1 MAVMLVVE
9 KILHFLGTDPIVLGI
24 ATVCGIIGFV
34 LTIFVTIKT
43 AKINKVLK
51 YNKVTEQYN
60 DDRKSYQRC
69 FDGYKTTIIED
80 DLKTE
85 KILKDLLSKVEAYL
99 ANFNEIISLREKFT
113 LNIFIRV
120 LKKDYNELTDSDWN
134 TICNYLAKLSGR
146 LSKKEDQKN
155 V

>member
-1 MAVMLVVE
+1 MVE
-9 KILHFLGTDPIVLGI
+9 KILHFLGTDPNVLGI
-24 ATVCGIIGFV
+24 ATICGIIGFI
-34 LTIFVTIKT
+34 LTIHLAIKT
-43 AKINKVLK
+43 TKINKVLK

-80 DLKTE
+80 GLKTE
-85 KILKDLLSKVEAYL
+85 KILKDLLTKVEAYL
-99 ANFNEIISLREKFT
+99 ANFNEIISLKEKIT
-113 LNIFIRV
+113 LHLFICI
-120 LKKDYNELTDSDWN
+120 LKKDYNELNESDWN
-134 TICNYLAKLSGR
+134 AICNYLAKLSGR